1 MGTRSHLEVRGMER
15 WRKGVTGSHRRKEGR
30 EEGKGR
36 GRAEGGEEATPANNR
51 IPPLAG
57 KGEKL
62 HNNSHFL
69 AK

>member
-1 MGTRSHLEVRGMER
+1 M
-15 WRKGVTGSHRRKEGR
+15 TGSHRRKEGR